1 MSIDYQDYIDSDL
14 LLLFCPI
21 LPIGVSVAKQL
32 ILLIGFAQEADF
44 QCIDFVG
51 RLLLSVW

>member
-1 MSIDYQDYIDSDL
+1 MSIDYQGYIDSDL

-32 ILLIGFAQEADF
+32 NLLIGFDQEADS
-44 QCIDFVG
+44 QRIDFVG
-51 RLLLSVW
+51 RLLLSV